1 MSSNIMNVFKS
12 LASKDNTFGETL
24 AEKVPGAEPLM
35 KPPVSEAQRRYM
47 GAVSQGDV
55 PGVSPSVGKEFLSED
70 KGGKLPERVAKNVD
84 TGDFLGEELE
94 KCSNSRIEKIRK
106 SLKPH
111 EAKEDKERKEGN
123 GTDGPTVVNEGPLNE
138 KRLKALLAQEKH
150 EIKELSSHFS
160 PDCAKAAYEAG
171 EEANQHEEQ
180 ADEGEGAVYNREDL
194 SKKPKGRYDEL
205 MERVKKCKYATN
217 DTDPTTPPKKLEK
230 ALPVLKEPN
239 NMVGGKADN
248 IPLRKLDNQQLA
260 AGTKVEEEH
269 TKDPSIAKEIA
280 SDHLAEI
287 PDYYSRLNNMEEEAK
302 GGNIGKLIHLFKKG
316 SMLNKAADTP
326 KEDTVIR
333 EGKDNSKVVG
343 KVKLDGNGKWH
354 WAKDGEEADFSVR
367 KQHGYYRITSGKY
380 RGRYLHSVV
389 AEQQLGRKL
398 KDGEEVD
405 HVDGNRS
412 STKHLKVMS
421 IGDHA
426 GKTDKTRGSNGSGPK
441 RYEHSKDNESRP
453 ETVKKST
460 KPVFLTD

>member
-1 MSSNIMNVFKS
+1 MSSNIMNVLKS
-12 LASKDNTFGETL
+12 LSSKDNTFGETL

-35 KPPVSEAQRRYM
+35 KQPV
-47 GAVSQGDV
+47 
-55 PGVSPSVGKEFLSED
+55 
-70 KGGKLPERVAKNVD
+70 VAKSVTD
-84 TGDFLGEELE
+84 VGDFLGEELE
-94 KCSNSRIEKIRK
+94 KGCHSRIEKIRK
-106 SLKPH
+106 SLKPN
-111 EAKEDKERKEGN
+111 EVKEDKERKQGN
-123 GTDGPTVVNEGPLNE
+123 GTLETTVVGEGPLNE

-180 ADEGEGAVYNREDL
+180 SDEGEGAVYSRENP
-194 SKKPKGRYDEL
+194 SKKPKARYDEL

-217 DTDPTTPPKKLEK
+217 DTDPTSKPKKLEK
-230 ALPVLKEPN
+230 ALPVVKTN
-239 NMVGGKADN
+239 NIVGGKADN
-248 IPLRKLDNQQLA
+248 VPDRNLSSQQLA
-260 AGTKVEEEH
+260 AGMKVETEH
-269 TKDPSIAKEIA
+269 TKDPEIAKEIA

-287 PDYYSRLNNMEEEAK
+287 PDYYSRLNEMEEEAK

-326 KEDTVIR
+326 KEDSVIR

-354 WAKDGEEADFSVR
+354 WAKEGEEADFSVR

-389 AEQQLGRKL
+389 AEQQIGRKL

-405 HVDGNRS
+405 HVNGDRS

-441 RYEHSKDNESRP
+441 RYEHSKDGESRP

-460 KPVFLTD
+460 KPVYLTD